1 MVSKPIAP
9 ASGTTRDELAPGT
22 RLLLGQYRI
31 ERYLN
36 SGGFGITYLARDS
49 LDRPVV
55 LKECFPQSFCLRT
68 SKLQVQSRSEAH
80 LGELRSIVRL
90 FAREARALSKLKHP
104 NIVGVHQ
111 VFEDNNTAYMA
122 LDFVDGHDIKKIIKQ
137 KVVLLRPDQIE
148 ALLGKC
154 LDAIACV
161 HDAGLLHRDISPDN
175 IIVKGDL
182 EPVLID
188 FGAAR
193 EQATKATQALSA
205 LRVVKDGYSP
215 QEFYMSA
222 GEQSPAS
229 DLYSL
234 AATFYHL
241 VTGEL
246 PPDSQVR
253 LMAQLDNRPDPYVP
267 LARKTASFSP
277 AFCAALDKAMA
288 IMPGDRLRSAEEWKA
303 AMKSGKG
310 LGMRGPV
317 ALLPKGRAARIGL
330 GGALAAG
337 VVGAA
342 VLLGG
347 PMTGLDL
354 QAIRGAVDVSALFE
368 RAAPAAPAADAIT
381 YGWVAEPPF
390 ELDAEGRVTRVAAG
404 QPGWLVP
411 GLTLAAIDGR
421 VVAAGDFGRT
431 LDALTQGAEGPTVRA
446 SMSFL
451 ARGGAELVSG
461 NVEIPVGFRTVLAS
475 GVTFASRITQTG
487 WATEVTDIVPGSATD
502 LQVGDSLVALIDRG
516 ERVTGGEAFAAS
528 LLRGL
533 EAGDTLVRVA
543 VNRADTL
550 WTGEFALAAAEGRSW

>member
-1 MVSKPIAP
+1 
-9 ASGTTRDELAPGT
+9 
-22 RLLLGQYRI
+22 LLGQYRI
-31 ERYLN
+31 ERYLS

-68 SKLQVQSRSEAH
+68 SKLAVQSRSEAH

-90 FAREARALSKLKHP
+90 FAREARALSKLNHP

-122 LDFVDGHDIKKIIKQ
+122 LDFVDGHDIKRIIKE
-137 KVVLLRPDQIE
+137 KVVLLRPDQVE
-148 ALLGKC
+148 TLLGKC
-154 LDAIACV
+154 LDAIGCV

-175 IIVKGDL
+175 IIITGDF

-241 VTGEL
+241 ITGEL

-253 LMAQLDNRPDPYVP
+253 LMAHLDGRPDPYVP
-267 LARKTASFSP
+267 LARRTKSYSP
-277 AFCAALDKAMA
+277 AFCAALDQAMA
-288 IMPGDRLRSAEEWKA
+288 IMPADRLRSAEDWKT
-303 AMKSGKG
+303 AMKTGKG
-310 LGMRGPV
+310 VGGSFT
-317 ALLPKGRAARIGL
+317 LLPKGRAARVGL

-342 VLLGG
+342 VAFGG
-347 PMTGLDL
+347 MTVPDL
-354 QAIRGAVDVSALFE
+354 SAIRGAVDVSALLDRFE
-368 RAAPAAPAADAIT
+368 GDGSAAAEDVIT

-390 ELDAEGRVTRVAAG
+390 EIDPEGRVTAVATG
-404 QPGWLVP
+404 QPDWLAP
-411 GLTLAAIDGR
+411 GLTLAAINGR
-421 VVAAGDFGRT
+421 VVAAEDFEQV
-431 LDALTQGAEGPTVRA
+431 LDALTQDAEGSSVRA

-451 ARGGAELVSG
+451 TENGVELVSG
-461 NVEIPVGFRTVLAS
+461 NLDVPLGFRTELAS
-475 GVTFASRITQTG
+475 GVTFASRNTG
-487 WATEVTDIVPGSATD
+487 AGWSTEVTHVAPGSPTD
-502 LQVGDSLVALIDRG
+502 LQVGDSLVALIDSN
-516 ERVTGGEAFAAS
+516 ERVTEGEAFVAS
-528 LLRGL
+528 LMRGI
-533 EAGDTLVRVA
+533 EAGDQLVRVA
-543 VNRADTL
+543 VNRADNL
-550 WTGEFALAAAEGRSW
+550 WTGEFALGKAEGRSW